1 VGSAVKLQPAAL
13 WFSAALSRLPRA
25 FWFLRFIRMNLGYIH
40 AEMKLVAAFSIW
52 IGIATAW
59 AGAMPPVQTVFVIV
73 LENHD
78 WSDFKRN
85 TNAPFLNGT
94 LLPMAS
100 QLAQLS
106 LAGSGHEF
114 RDFR

>member
-1 VGSAVKLQPAAL
+1 
-13 WFSAALSRLPRA
+13 
-25 FWFLRFIRMNLGYIH
+25 MGYIGTQ
-40 AEMKLVAAFSIW
+40 MKLVAAFGIW
-52 IGIATAW
+52 IGMATAW

-78 WSDFKRN
+78 WSDFKGN

-100 QLAQLS
+100 FCEEYYNPTGLHPS
-106 LAGSGHEF
+106 LPNYLWLPQSAVNCSSM
-114 RDFR
+114 DLWPT